1 MPTLDWIGKNKV
13 VNHHLDVP
21 YCVLNRE
28 YSYDEFGQHK
38 NDNGSKNMIIHGD
51 NLLALKSLLPQ
62 YEGRIKCIYI
72 DPPYNTGN
80 EGWIY
85 NDNVNDPRIKNWLG
99 EVVGKEG
106 EDLSRH
112 DKWLCMMYPRLKLL
126 QKLLSNDGV
135 IFISIDDIEYAN
147 LKLIC
152 DEIFGATCFVSNISW
167 QRTYSTRND
176 SKGIVNEVEH
186 LIVYSKN
193 SGWMPNKL
201 PRTDKM
207 NARFKNPDN
216 DITPWTSSDAF
227 APDAVMHQGMV
238 YAIQH
243 PFTGKMIYP
252 TNGRH
257 WRYQQDEML
266 RQMSEWC
273 PYELRN
279 LHDEKERAKCCG
291 IPVDEVRPDVY
302 GIVLKNSLEESY
314 LKACEIYKRGRWPSV
329 EMLDNLNPS
338 FIMELT
344 ATPRASSNIISYVD
358 ARKLK
363 SENMV
368 KLPVVVFNRSSR
380 QAVIQDAIQLRGNIE
395 KQAINEYRA
404 GGEYIR
410 PIVLFQAQPKINS
423 ASETFDK
430 IKELL
435 IEMGIPEEQIAIK
448 TSNVDDIGMIDLM
461 SPESKIRYIITVNA
475 LKEGWDCP
483 FAYIL
488 ASLANKTSKVDVEQ
502 IVGRILRQPYTKLH
516 KATLLN
522 TSYVLTSSNDF
533 HATLE
538 SIVVGLNK
546 SGYSRKDYRIG
557 DENAEQDKVSEE
569 KVVLNDEEEMIPG
582 LLLKN
587 ADDKKE
593 QKDDFADIDPAEMS
607 SFLVNSEDDKDDS
620 VETETPE
627 LVSMISAATTQ
638 IESYNEEIKNAS
650 NNGFVGGELG
660 EMLKQNGIQP
670 QYQQE
675 IANLKIP
682 QFYIQSEPDLFG
694 DCYELLEAENLSEG
708 FSLNG
713 QDAQIDFSLASG

>member
-126 QKLLSNDGV
+126 QKLLSYDGV
-135 IFISIDDIEYAN
+135 IFIIIDDIEYAN

-314 LKACEIYKRGRWPSV
+314 LKACEIYKRGRWPKFYFTSGGKGGIRRKTYLENVGGVPPTNLWEYSKVGHTDEASKVLKAIFGGKTTFDTPKPYRLIEFILKIASNPDDIILDSFAGSGTTAHAVLNMNKIDGGHRKFILV
-329 EMLDNLNPS
+329 ELGDYADSITAERVKRVIKGYGEDKKTVNGTGGNFSYYELGLPVFDGERLNS
-338 FIMELT
+338 AVDEKEIRKYIYFSETRRELEKEKMDEPAYMGT
-344 ATPRASSNIISYVD
+344 YMNVAYYFNYKKGDITSLNRTFLHTIRTKAEGYVIYADSCTLSERELEKWNIIF
-358 ARKLK
+358 K
-363 SENMV
+363 
-368 KLPVVVFNRSSR
+368 
-380 QAVIQDAIQLRGNIE
+380 
-395 KQAINEYRA
+395 
-404 GGEYIR
+404 
-410 PIVLFQAQPKINS
+410 
-423 ASETFDK
+423 
-430 IKELL
+430 
-435 IEMGIPEEQIAIK
+435 
-448 TSNVDDIGMIDLM
+448 
-461 SPESKIRYIITVNA
+461 
-475 LKEGWDCP
+475 
-483 FAYIL
+483 
-488 ASLANKTSKVDVEQ
+488 
-502 IVGRILRQPYTKLH
+502 
-516 KATLLN
+516 
-522 TSYVLTSSNDF
+522 
-533 HATLE
+533 
-538 SIVVGLNK
+538 
-546 SGYSRKDYRIG
+546 
-557 DENAEQDKVSEE
+557 
-569 KVVLNDEEEMIPG
+569 
-582 LLLKN
+582 
-587 ADDKKE
+587 
-593 QKDDFADIDPAEMS
+593 
-607 SFLVNSEDDKDDS
+607 
-620 VETETPE
+620 
-627 LVSMISAATTQ
+627 
-638 IESYNEEIKNAS
+638 
-650 NNGFVGGELG
+650 
-660 EMLKQNGIQP
+660 
-670 QYQQE
+670 
-675 IANLKIP
+675 KIP
-682 QFYIQSEPDLFG
+682 RDISRV
-694 DCYELLEAENLSEG
+694 
-708 FSLNG
+708 
-713 QDAQIDFSLASG
+713 